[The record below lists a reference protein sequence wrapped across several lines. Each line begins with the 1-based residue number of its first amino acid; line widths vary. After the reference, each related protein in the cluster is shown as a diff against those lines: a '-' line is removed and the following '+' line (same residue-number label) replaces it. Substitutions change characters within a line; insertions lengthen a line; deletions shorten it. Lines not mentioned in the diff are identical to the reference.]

1 MVPRRSMIA
10 LGKGRTIVLGMQ
22 EFTILQR
29 AMTLAGL
36 APVLLIGAGVHR
48 DDLPQDL
55 TPASYR
61 VSMPIP
67 AAPKPL
73 PVFPAPAALTTT
85 IDALA
90 RDFGGMVGISVRSLE
105 WGWQVDANGDRRMPQ
120 QSVSKLWVAMT
131 VLDARD
137 KGRLTLDDPVELT
150 REHLTLFHQPI
161 ATLVVR
167 DGVYR
172 TTVRELLLRAMQQS
186 DNTANDRLLNLVGGP
201 QAVRAFIADRGL
213 GEIRFGPGERLLQ
226 AGTAGLRWDQRYS
239 MAGEF
244 QRARAALPPTVRR
257 AAFDSYVADPV
268 DGAAPSAIALA
279 LARLKAG
286 ELLSASSTNFL
297 TTVMSGT
304 RTGKARLRAAVPVGW
319 TLAHKTGT
327 GQDLGGRTAG
337 FNDIGI
343 LTAPDGK
350 AYSVAV
356 MIGDTPRPV
365 RERQQLMQAVVA
377 SVVANHR

>member
-1 MVPRRSMIA
+1 MIA

-29 AMTLAGL
+29 ALTLAGL
-36 APVLLIGAGVHR
+36 APALLIGAGVNR
-48 DDLPQDL
+48 DDLPEDL
-55 TPASYR
+55 TPPSYR

-67 AAPKPL
+67 AAPRPM
-73 PVFPAPAALTTT
+73 PVFPAPAALTAN

-90 RDFGGMVGISVRSLE
+90 RDFGGVVGISVRSLE

-137 KGRLTLDDPVELT
+137 KGRLTLDDPVELR

-186 DNTANDRLLNLVGGP
+186 DNTANDRLLTLVGGP
-201 QAVRAFIADRGL
+201 QAVRSFIAERGL

-226 AGTAGLRWDQRYS
+226 AGTAGLSWDQRYA

-286 ELLSASSTNFL
+286 ELLSASSTSFL

-304 RTGKARLRAAVPVGW
+304 RTGKARLRAAVPAGW

-327 GQDLGGRTAG
+327 GQDLGARTAG

-350 AYSVAV
+350 SYAVAV

-365 RERQQLMQAVVA
+365 RERQELMQAVVA

>member
-1 MVPRRSMIA
+1 MIA
-10 LGKGRTIVLGMQ
+10 LGKGRGFVLGMQ

-29 AMTLAGL
+29 ALTLAGL
-36 APVLLIGAGVHR
+36 APALLIGAGVNR
-48 DDLPQDL
+48 DDLPEDL
-55 TPASYR
+55 TPPSYR

-67 AAPKPL
+67 AAPRPM
-73 PVFPAPAALTTT
+73 PVFPAPASLTAN

-90 RDFGGMVGISVRSLE
+90 RDFGGVLGISVRSLE

-137 KGRLTLDDPVELT
+137 KGRLTLDDPVELR

-186 DNTANDRLLNLVGGP
+186 DNTANDRLLTLVGGP

-226 AGTAGLRWDQRYS
+226 AGTAGLSWDQRYA

-286 ELLSASSTNFL
+286 ELLSASSTSFL

-327 GQDLGGRTAG
+327 GQDLGARTAG

-350 AYSVAV
+350 SYAVAV

-365 RERQQLMQAVVA
+365 RERQELMQAVVA

>member
-1 MVPRRSMIA
+1 MIA
-10 LGKGRTIVLGMQ
+10 LGKGRGFVLGMQ

-29 AMTLAGL
+29 ALTLAGL
-36 APVLLIGAGVHR
+36 APALLIGAGVNR
-48 DDLPQDL
+48 DDLPEDL
-55 TPASYR
+55 TPPSYR

-67 AAPKPL
+67 AAPRPM
-73 PVFPAPAALTTT
+73 PVFPAPASLTAN

-90 RDFGGMVGISVRSLE
+90 RDFGGVVGISVRSLE

-137 KGRLTLDDPVELT
+137 KGRLTLDDPVELR

-186 DNTANDRLLNLVGGP
+186 DNTANDRLLTLVGGP

-226 AGTAGLRWDQRYS
+226 AGTAGLSWDQRYA

-286 ELLSASSTNFL
+286 ELLSASSTSFL

-327 GQDLGGRTAG
+327 GQDLGARTAG

-350 AYSVAV
+350 SYAVAV

-365 RERQQLMQAVVA
+365 RERQELMQAVVA

>member
-1 MVPRRSMIA
+1 M
-10 LGKGRTIVLGMQ
+10 LGMQ

-48 DDLPQDL
+48 DDLPKDL

-67 AAPKPL
+67 DAPKPL
-73 PVFPAPAALTTT
+73 PVFPAPAALTATV
-85 IDALA
+85 DALA
-90 RDFGGMVGISVRSLE
+90 RDFGGVVGISVRSLE

-186 DNTANDRLLNLVGGP
+186 DNTANDRLLTLVGGP

-257 AAFDSYVADPV
+257 AAFDSYVANPV

-286 ELLSASSTNFL
+286 ELLSASSTSFL
-297 TTVMSGT
+297 TNVMSGT

-319 TLAHKTGT
+319 MLAHKTGT

-350 AYSVAV
+350 AYSIAV

>member
-1 MVPRRSMIA
+1 M
-10 LGKGRTIVLGMQ
+10 LGMQ

-48 DDLPQDL
+48 DDLPKDL

-67 AAPKPL
+67 DAPKPL
-73 PVFPAPAALTTT
+73 PVFPAPAALTSS

-90 RDFGGMVGISVRSLE
+90 RDFGGVVGISVRSLE
-105 WGWQVDANGDRRMPQ
+105 WGWQVDANGNRRMPQ

-137 KGRLTLDDPVELT
+137 KGRLTLDDPVELR

-161 ATLVVR
+161 ASLVVR
-167 DGVYR
+167 NGVYR
-172 TTVRELLLRAMQQS
+172 TTVRELLLRAIQSS
-186 DNTANDRLLNLVGGP
+186 DNTANDRLLTLVGGP

-226 AGTAGLRWDQRYS
+226 AGTAGLAWDQRYS

-257 AAFDSYVADPV
+257 AAFNAYVADPV

-304 RTGKARLRAAVPVGW
+304 RTGKARLRAAVPAGW
-319 TLAHKTGT
+319 VLAHKTGT
-327 GQDLGGRTAG
+327 GQDLGARTAG

-350 AYSVAV
+350 AYSIAV

>member
-1 MVPRRSMIA
+1 
-10 LGKGRTIVLGMQ
+10 MQ
-22 EFTILQR
+22 SFTVLQR
-29 AMTLAGL
+29 AVTLAGL

-48 DDLPQDL
+48 GDLPQNL
-55 TPASYR
+55 PAPSYR
-61 VSMPIP
+61 VAIPVP
-67 AAPKPL
+67 AAPRPL
-73 PVFPAPAALTTT
+73 PVFPAPAALSESVST
-85 IDALA
+85 LA
-90 RDFGGMVGISVRSLE
+90 RNFGGVVGISVRSLD
-105 WGWQVDANGDRRMPQ
+105 WGWQIDANGQRRMPQ

-137 KGRLTLDDPVELT
+137 KGRLTLDDEVTLT
-150 REHLTLFHQPI
+150 RENLTLFHQPI
-161 ATLVVR
+161 ASLVAR

-201 QAVRAFIADRGL
+201 QAVRAFIAEHGL

-226 AGTAGLRWDQRYS
+226 AGTAGLAWKPQYS

-257 AAFDSYVADPV
+257 AAFDAYVADPV

-279 LARLKAG
+279 LARLHAG
-286 ELLSASSTNFL
+286 ELLSAGSTKFL

-304 RTGKARLRAAVPVGW
+304 RTGKARLRAAVPTGW

-327 GQDLGGRTAG
+327 GQDLAGRTAG

-350 AYSVAV
+350 AYSIAV
-356 MIGDTPRPV
+356 MIGDTSRPV
-365 RERQQLMQAVVA
+365 RERQQLMQSVVA

>member
-1 MVPRRSMIA
+1 MIA
-10 LGKGRTIVLGMQ
+10 LGKGRGFVLGMQ

-29 AMTLAGL
+29 ALTLAGL
-36 APVLLIGAGVHR
+36 APALLIGAGVNR
-48 DDLPQDL
+48 DDLPEDL
-55 TPASYR
+55 TPPSYR

-67 AAPKPL
+67 AAPRPM
-73 PVFPAPAALTTT
+73 PVFPAPASLTAN

-90 RDFGGMVGISVRSLE
+90 RDFGGVVGISVRSLE

-137 KGRLTLDDPVELT
+137 KGRLTLDDPVELR

-186 DNTANDRLLNLVGGP
+186 DNTANDRLLTLVGGP

-226 AGTAGLRWDQRYS
+226 AGTAGLSWDQRYA

-286 ELLSASSTNFL
+286 ELLSASSTSFL

-327 GQDLGGRTAG
+327 GQDLGARTAG

-365 RERQQLMQAVVA
+365 RERQELMQAVVA

>member
-1 MVPRRSMIA
+1 MIA

-67 AAPKPL
+67 DAPKPL
-73 PVFPAPAALTTT
+73 PVFPAPAALTATV
-85 IDALA
+85 DSLA
-90 RDFGGMVGISVRSLE
+90 RDFGGVVGISVRSLE
-105 WGWQVDANGDRRMPQ
+105 WGWQVDANGNRRMPQ

-186 DNTANDRLLNLVGGP
+186 DNTANDRLLTLVGGP

-226 AGTAGLRWDQRYS
+226 AGTAGLRWDQRYA

-286 ELLSASSTNFL
+286 ELLSASSTSFL
-297 TTVMSGT
+297 TNVMSGT

-350 AYSVAV
+350 AYSIAV

>member
-1 MVPRRSMIA
+1 
-10 LGKGRTIVLGMQ
+10 MQ
-22 EFTILQR
+22 AFTVLQR
-29 AMTLAGL
+29 AITLGGL
-36 APVLLIGAGVHR
+36 APALLIGAAVHR
-48 DDLPQDL
+48 DDLPPGL
-55 TPASYR
+55 TAPTYR
-61 VSMPIP
+61 VAVPP
-67 AAPKPL
+67 APRPL
-73 PVFPAPAALTTT
+73 PVFPAPAPLSASVTT
-85 IDALA
+85 LA
-90 RDFGGMVGISVRSLE
+90 RDFGGMVGISVRSLD
-105 WGWQVDANGDRRMPQ
+105 WGWQIDANGHRRMPQ

-137 KGRLTLDDPVELT
+137 RGRLTLDDPVTLT
-150 REHLTLFHQPI
+150 RENLTVFHQPI
-161 ATLVVR
+161 ASLVVR

-201 QAVRAFIADRGL
+201 QAVRAFIRDRNL

-226 AGTAGLRWDQRYS
+226 AGTAGLAWQARYS
-239 MAGEF
+239 MGGEF

-257 AAFDSYVADPV
+257 AAFNAYVADPV

-286 ELLSASSTNFL
+286 ELLSPSSSNFL
-297 TTVMSGT
+297 ITVMQGT
-304 RTGKARLRAAVPVGW
+304 RTGKARLRAALPLGW

-327 GQDLGGRTAG
+327 GQDLAGRTAG

-350 AYSVAV
+350 SYSVAV
-356 MIGDTPRPV
+356 MIGDTARVP
-365 RERQQLMQAVVA
+365 RERQLLMQAVVSA
-377 SVVANHR
+377 IVANHR

>member
-1 MVPRRSMIA
+1 MFA
-10 LGKGRTIVLGMQ
+10 LGKGHGIVLGMQ

-61 VSMPIP
+61 VSMQVP
-67 AAPKPL
+67 AAPKPI
-73 PVFPAPAALTTT
+73 PVFPAPAALTASVST
-85 IDALA
+85 LA
-90 RDFGGMVGISVRSLE
+90 RDFGGVVGISVRSLE
-105 WGWQVDANGDRRMPQ
+105 WGWQVDANGTRRMPQ

-137 KGRLTLDDPVELT
+137 KGRLTLDDPVELR

-161 ATLVVR
+161 ASLVVR

-172 TTVRELLLRAMQQS
+172 TTVRELLLRAMQSS
-186 DNTANDRLLNLVGGP
+186 DNTANDRLLTLVGGP

-226 AGTAGLRWDQRYS
+226 AGTAGLAWNQRYS

-286 ELLSASSTNFL
+286 ELLSASSTSFL
-297 TTVMSGT
+297 TNVMSGT
-304 RTGKARLRAAVPVGW
+304 RTGKARLRAAVPPGW
-319 TLAHKTGT
+319 VLAHKTGT
-327 GQDLGGRTAG
+327 GQDLGARTAG

-350 AYSVAV
+350 AYSIAV

>member
-1 MVPRRSMIA
+1 V
-10 LGKGRTIVLGMQ
+10 
-22 EFTILQR
+22 
-29 AMTLAGL
+29 
-36 APVLLIGAGVHR
+36 
-48 DDLPQDL
+48 
-55 TPASYR
+55 
-61 VSMPIP
+61 
-67 AAPKPL
+67 
-73 PVFPAPAALTTT
+73 
-85 IDALA
+85 
-90 RDFGGMVGISVRSLE
+90 VGISVRSLD
-105 WGWQVDANGDRRMPQ
+105 WGWQIDANGNRRMPQ

-137 KGRLTLDDPVELT
+137 RGKLTLDDPVTLT
-150 REHLTLFHQPI
+150 RENLTVFHQPI
-161 ATLVVR
+161 AALVVR
-167 DGVYR
+167 DGAYQ

-201 QAVRAFIADRGL
+201 EAVRAFIRERQL

-226 AGTAGLRWDQRYS
+226 AGTAGLTWQQRYS

-257 AAFDSYVADPV
+257 AAFDAYVADPV
-268 DGAAPSAIALA
+268 DGAAPAAIALA

-286 ELLSASSTNFL
+286 ELLSPSSTNFL

-304 RTGKARLRAAVPVGW
+304 RTGRARLKAAVPPGW

-327 GQDLGGRTAG
+327 GQDLGSRTAG

-356 MIGDTPRPV
+356 MIGDTPRPP
-365 RERQQLMQAVVA
+365 RERQELMQAVVA
-377 SVVANHR
+377 SIVANHR

>member
-1 MVPRRSMIA
+1 
-10 LGKGRTIVLGMQ
+10 MQ

-29 AMTLAGL
+29 ALTLCGL
-36 APVLLIGAGVHR
+36 APAMLIGAGVHR
-48 DDLPQDL
+48 DDLPAGL
-55 TPASYR
+55 AAPSYR
-61 VSMPIP
+61 VVIP
-67 AAPKPL
+67 VPGAPKPL
-73 PVFPAPAALTTT
+73 PVFPAPAALSATVG
-85 IDALA
+85 ALA
-90 RDFGGMVGISVRSLE
+90 RDFGGVVGISVRSLD
-105 WGWQVDANGDRRMPQ
+105 WGWQIDANGTRRKPQ

-137 KGRLTLDDPVELT
+137 RGRLTLDDPVALT
-150 REHLTLFHQPI
+150 RENLTVFHQPI
-161 ATLVVR
+161 AALVVQN
-167 DGVYR
+167 GVYQA
-172 TTVRELLLRAMQQS
+172 TVRELLLRAMQQS

-201 QAVRAFIADRGL
+201 EAVRTFIRERGL
-213 GEIRFGPGERLLQ
+213 GDIRFGPGERLLQ
-226 AGTAGLRWDQRYS
+226 AGTAGLSWQPRYS

-257 AAFDSYVADPV
+257 AAFDAYVADPV
-268 DGAAPSAIALA
+268 DGAAPAAIALA

-286 ELLSASSTNFL
+286 ELLSPSSTSFL

-304 RTGKARLRAAVPVGW
+304 RTGKARLRAAVPLGW

-350 AYSVAV
+350 AYSIAV
-356 MIGDTPRPV
+356 MIGETPRPV

-377 SVVANHR
+377 SIVANHR

>member
-1 MVPRRSMIA
+1 MIE
-10 LGKGRTIVLGMQ
+10 LGKGSSIVFEMQ
-22 EFTILQR
+22 AFTVLQR
-29 AMTLAGL
+29 AITLGGL
-36 APVLLIGAGVHR
+36 APALLIGAGVHR
-48 DDLPQDL
+48 DDLPPGL
-55 TPASYR
+55 AAPTYR
-61 VSMPIP
+61 VAVPP
-67 AAPKPL
+67 TPRPL
-73 PVFPAPAALTTT
+73 PVFPAPAVLSSTVAT
-85 IDALA
+85 LA
-90 RDFGGMVGISVRSLE
+90 RNFGGVVGISVRSLD
-105 WGWQVDANGDRRMPQ
+105 WGWQIDANGNRRMPQ

-137 KGRLTLDDPVELT
+137 RGRLTLDDPVTLT
-150 REHLTLFHQPI
+150 RENLTVFHQPI
-161 ATLVVR
+161 AALVVK

-201 QAVRAFIADRGL
+201 QAVRTFIRERGL

-226 AGTAGLRWDQRYS
+226 AGTAGLTWQSRYS

-257 AAFDSYVADPV
+257 AAFNAYVADPV
-268 DGAAPSAIALA
+268 DGAAPAAIALA

-286 ELLSASSTNFL
+286 ELLSPSSTSFL

-304 RTGKARLRAAVPVGW
+304 RTGRARLKAAVPPGW

-350 AYSVAV
+350 SYSLAV
-356 MIGDTPRPV
+356 MIGDTARVP
-365 RERQQLMQAVVA
+365 RERQLLMQAVVA
-377 SVVANHR
+377 AIVANHR

>member
-1 MVPRRSMIA
+1 MIA
-10 LGKGRTIVLGMQ
+10 LGKGRGIVLGMQ

-48 DDLPQDL
+48 DDLPKDL

-67 AAPKPL
+67 AAPTPL
-73 PVFPAPAALTTT
+73 PVFPAPAALTATV
-85 IDALA
+85 DALA
-90 RDFGGMVGISVRSLE
+90 RDFGGVVGISVRSLE

-137 KGRLTLDDPVELT
+137 KGRLTLDDPVELR

-161 ATLVVR
+161 ASLVVR

-172 TTVRELLLRAMQQS
+172 TTVRELLLRAIQSS
-186 DNTANDRLLNLVGGP
+186 DNTANDRLLTLVGGP

-226 AGTAGLRWDQRYS
+226 AGTAGLAWDQRYS

-257 AAFDSYVADPV
+257 AAFNAYVADPV

-286 ELLSASSTNFL
+286 ELLSATSTKFL

-304 RTGKARLRAAVPVGW
+304 RTGRARLRAAVPAGW

-327 GQDLGGRTAG
+327 GQDLGARTAG

-350 AYSVAV
+350 AYSIAV

>member
-1 MVPRRSMIA
+1 MIA

-29 AMTLAGL
+29 ALTLAGL
-36 APVLLIGAGVHR
+36 APALLIGAGVNR
-48 DDLPQDL
+48 DDLPEDL
-55 TPASYR
+55 TPPSYR

-67 AAPKPL
+67 AAPRPM
-73 PVFPAPAALTTT
+73 PVFPAPAALTAN

-90 RDFGGMVGISVRSLE
+90 RDFGGVVGISVRSLE

-137 KGRLTLDDPVELT
+137 KGRLTLDDPVELR

-186 DNTANDRLLNLVGGP
+186 DNTANDRLLTLVGGP
-201 QAVRAFIADRGL
+201 QAVRSFIADRGL

-226 AGTAGLRWDQRYS
+226 AGTAGLSWDQRYA

-286 ELLSASSTNFL
+286 ELLSASSTSFL

-304 RTGKARLRAAVPVGW
+304 RTGKARLRAAVPAGW

-327 GQDLGGRTAG
+327 GQDLGARTAG

-350 AYSVAV
+350 SYAVAV

-365 RERQQLMQAVVA
+365 RERQELMQAVVA

>member
-1 MVPRRSMIA
+1 MIA

-29 AMTLAGL
+29 ALTLAGL
-36 APVLLIGAGVHR
+36 APALLIGAGVNR
-48 DDLPQDL
+48 DDLPEDL
-55 TPASYR
+55 TPPSYR

-67 AAPKPL
+67 AAPRPM
-73 PVFPAPAALTTT
+73 PVFPAPAALTAN

-90 RDFGGMVGISVRSLE
+90 RDFGGVVGISVRSLE

-137 KGRLTLDDPVELT
+137 KGRLTLDDPVELR

-186 DNTANDRLLNLVGGP
+186 DNTANDRLLTLVGGP
-201 QAVRAFIADRGL
+201 QAVRSFIADRGL

-226 AGTAGLRWDQRYS
+226 AGTAGLSWDQRYA

-286 ELLSASSTNFL
+286 ELLSASSTSFL

-327 GQDLGGRTAG
+327 GQDLGARTAG

-350 AYSVAV
+350 SYAVAV

-365 RERQQLMQAVVA
+365 RERQELMQAVVA